1 MGKQKRTIEQ
11 LLADTC
17 GACNRTFR
25 TTQGLSAH
33 LSMSK
38 ACSWYKKGK
47 LKQIFDFD
55 EFLEADADEGVVVE
69 QFKYVAMNIQ
79 YIYAYS

>member
-1 MGKQKRTIEQ
+1 MARLKRTLEQ

-33 LSMSK
+33 QSMSQ

-47 LKQIFDFD
+47 LKQIFEFED
-55 EFLEADADEGVVVE
+55 FLEQTIDEGVVVE
-69 QFKYVAMNIQ
+69 RVKYV
-79 YIYAYS
+79 